1 MQAPLE
7 QSRSLPASTSGRA
20 HLFSEK
26 HSECCPALRVPPSR
40 AGSSQRTLLLRL
52 GSLRGQRYAARAQL
66 GSSAS
71 GISRQCSDILPCSQK
86 SRRDVLARARSIAGQ
101 VGVAAVEEVV
111 EATHAELMSFAALP
125 RHLHSQRDS
134 LVNLQNVESLTDE
147 LAQLSQ
153 DLERLTTSEAANTSD
168 SPVSTASYHVSV
180 IINQLSGASPL
191 SIPAAGEVTFKGL
204 QQAPHAYESC
214 STRRQAMHGRYS
226 LLLLIKLPSGN
237 LIVCSHAPAVRYLL
251 TVHGIAFAMAATLRA
266 MAGV

>member
-26 HSECCPALRVPPSR
+26 HSDCCPALRVPPSR

-125 RHLHSQRDS
+125 RHLVSQRDN

-168 SPVSTASYHVSV
+168 SPVGTASLRVSV
-180 IINQLSGASPL
+180 IDKQLSVVSSL
-191 SIPAAGEVTFKGL
+191 SILAYRGATFKGL
-204 QQAPHAYESC
+204 QQA
-214 STRRQAMHGRYS
+214 
-226 LLLLIKLPSGN
+226 
-237 LIVCSHAPAVRYLL
+237 
-251 TVHGIAFAMAATLRA
+251 
-266 MAGV
+266 